1 MAEIILRRFG
11 HLLLTMFIVS
21 VAVFVI
27 SEIVPIDVARNI
39 LGQFATQETIEAL
52 RERLGLNCPSSVR
65 YVTWL
70 IGDDWIPPA
79 RNLLG
84 TQALPS
90 GCTPEGADRKG
101 LFRGDMGVSTV
112 TGSEV
117 RPYIF
122 RRLRNSLILAGAAF
136 VVTMPV
142 ALFLGVLAGLRE
154 GGILDRVISVLSLV
168 TTASPSFALGVILV
182 VVFAYWLDILPGI
195 SALTTSGSVLG
206 SPEKLVMPILVLFFA
221 EAGYVARMTRASMV
235 DVMREPYIRTA
246 ILKGLPRSKVVFK
259 HALRNALLAP
269 ITVIMLHINWLIG
282 GVVVVEMLFG
292 YPALGSA
299 ILTASLNKDL
309 YVIEAGAMV
318 MTLVAVTSQLLA
330 DLLYS
335 YLNPRIRIRES

>member
-1 MAEIILRRFG
+1 M
-11 HLLLTMFIVS
+11 
-21 VAVFVI
+21 
-27 SEIVPIDVARNI
+27 
-39 LGQFATQETIEAL
+39 
-52 RERLGLNCPSSVR
+52 
-65 YVTWL
+65 
-70 IGDDWIPPA
+70 
-79 RNLLG
+79 
-84 TQALPS
+84 
-90 GCTPEGADRKG
+90 
-101 LFRGDMGVSTV
+101 STV
-112 TGSEV
+112 TGDEV

-136 VVTMPV
+136 VIVMPV
-142 ALFLGVLAGLRE
+142 ALCLGVLAGLRE
-154 GGILDRVISVLSLV
+154 GGILDRVISILSLV
-168 TTASPSFALGVILV
+168 TTASPSFALGVVLV

-195 SALTTSGSVLG
+195 SALTTTDSALG

-246 ILKGLPRSKVVFK
+246 ILKGLPRAKVVFK

-292 YPALGSA
+292 YPGLGSA

-309 YVIEAGAMV
+309 YVIEAGALV
-318 MTLVAVTSQLLA
+318 MTFVAVTSQLLA
-330 DLLYS
+330 DLTYS